1 MPDVLIVADT
11 IRSPE
16 LRHEIPL
23 AVPDPF
29 LYAEV
34 GGKRSVVVSS
44 LEAGRIRELGSDVEV
59 LTLEDAGLDELLRR
73 GLDSYEVEWEVSLYA
88 CRNLGLA
95 ARSRQADSRSATPT
109 ICARKASS

>member
-16 LRHEIPL
+16 LRHEVPL

-44 LEAGRIRELGSDVEV
+44 LEAGRIRDLGTDLEV
-59 LTLEDAGLDELLRR
+59 LTLEDAGIDELLKR
-73 GLDSYEVEWEVSLYA
+73 GLDSYAVDAGAESERVP
-88 CRNLGLA
+88 A
-95 ARSRQADSRSATPT
+95 AR
-109 ICARKASS
+109 ARARGHAGRLPAR